1 MATKR
6 VTRNDVINA
15 ITEVL
20 DNVKDNAPNGCLD
33 RIEMKLTSLED
44 KQAEHTKVQEKQF
57 EKVSSAIHKLEKRL
71 YNPDDGV
78 VVTVKEN
85 TRLTLE
91 LAKEIDEINP
101 ILEQFQS
108 DLIDVVK
115 FKSTLTRVLWVLLPG
130 SLTAVGW
137 AVYKIFM
144 G

>member
-6 VTRNDVINA
+6 ITRNDVIAA

-33 RIEMKLTSLED
+33 RIELKLNSLEE

-57 EKVSSAIHKLEKRL
+57 EKVSSALHKLEKRL

-78 VVTVKEN
+78 VVTMKEN
-85 TRLTLE
+85 TRLTIE

-101 ILEQFQS
+101 ILEQFQN
-108 DLIDVVK
+108 DLLDVVK

-130 SLTAVGW
+130 SLTAFGW
-137 AVYKIFM
+137 AAYQILMK
-144 G
+144 